1 MKFQKND
8 DRINR
13 SGRPLGAKN
22 RVNAELREWVLQ
34 TVNDNREQFLK
45 DLQAVEPEKRLLIIE
60 KLISFVLPKPQSIEV
75 DLSAEYRHLERLLQ
89 NSPDEYIE
97 KVTEK
102 LLKLNLKANENEQI
116 EDFD

>member
-8 DRINR
+8 KRINR

-45 DLQAVEPEKRLLIIE
+45 DLSEVEAEKRLMIIE
-60 KLISFVLPKPQSIEV
+60 KLISFVLPKPQSIEL
-75 DLSAEYRHLERLLQ
+75 DLSVEYRYL
-89 NSPDEYIE
+89 
-97 KVTEK
+97 EK
-102 LLKLNLKANENEQI
+102 LLKNAPDEAIEAITEKLITLNLESNERK
-116 EDFD
+116 DFD